1 VERRRL
7 VLLFPVDDLLGWT
20 LAAVLAPAPTW
31 DVRRLCPAGSAADV
45 LQALTALDPDDVIG
59 PHDDRALSG
68 VLLRWLALARPGARL
83 VTLSMTTNVVE
94 FYQKHAFSLRAAAD
108 LRCLLDTAA
117 AGPAHKEVG

>member
-20 LAAVLAPAPTW
+20 LAAVLAPAAAW

-59 PHDDRALSG
+59 PHADHPLSA
-68 VLLRWLALARPGARL
+68 VLLRWLARARPGARL
-83 VTLSMTTNVVE
+83 VMLSMTTNVVE
-94 FYQKHAFSLRAAAD
+94 FYQKHEFSLRAAAD
-108 LRCLLDTAA
+108 LRGILGTPA